1 MNGLLQY
8 KHNMD
13 TNFLLQAI
21 IYLTA
26 AVICV
31 PIAKKLGLSSILG
44 YLLAGI
50 IIGPY
55 VLGFIGQEGQD
66 IMHFAEFGVVMML
79 FLIGLELEPNKFWKM
94 RKFIL
99 GMGAAQLIGTTL
111 ILFIGCLFFMDWK
124 WETTLAIS
132 LALALSSTAIVLQTL
147 KEKGLSNTS
156 VGRSSFAVLLF
167 QDIAV
172 IPILAFLPLL
182 STVNLEATNDA
193 PQSLITGYASWLQ
206 TVIVVG
212 IISTIYFAGRFVF
225 VPLLHIIAKTRLQ
238 ELFTASA
245 LLLVVGVS
253 YLMQLI
259 GLSPALGAFMAG
271 VVLANSEFRH
281 ELEGDI
287 APFKGLLLGL
297 FFLGVGASI
306 NFQLIIENPFFIF
319 VFGAILTL
327 VKFVVLFVISRFHKN
342 KIDQNLL
349 FAFGLSQ
356 AGEFGFV
363 IMSFC
368 MQLNIVPNILANQ
381 IMAVIAMSMVAT
393 PFLLLINERII
404 YPNTRIQEKEIKKD
418 NDYIDEDN
426 PVIIAGFG
434 HFGSTVGRLLR
445 ANQIKSTIL
454 DYDSDRIDLLRKMG
468 YKVYYGDATRLE
480 LLKAAGCE
488 NAKIFIAAIDNPTVN
503 LQVIET
509 LKKHFPNLKI
519 LTRARNRNDAYELID
534 HKVEHI
540 YRETL
545 YSAVN
550 MGVDAL
556 VALGLRKYTATRQG
570 QQFIKYDE
578 ITTRK
583 LAEKRHDKMAY
594 LITIKEEIELQEQ
607 LLKSDIYSQVA
618 ATNHSWDSQH
628 LKNNLADLSDSSE
641 LQD

>member
-1 MNGLLQY
+1 
-8 KHNMD
+8 MD

-50 IIGPY
+50 VIGPF

-79 FLIGLELEPNKFWKM
+79 FLIGLELEPSKFWKM

-99 GMGAAQLIGTTL
+99 GMGSLQLIGTTL
-111 ILFIGCLFFMDWK
+111 ILFLGCLFFTDWK

-193 PQSLITGYASWLQ
+193 QQSLITGYASWLQ
-206 TVIVVG
+206 TVIVFG
-212 IISTIYFAGRFVF
+212 IIAVIYLAGRFLF

-306 NFQLIIENPFFIF
+306 NFQLIIDNPLFIF

-327 VKFVVLFVISRFHKN
+327 VKFAVLFMTSRFYK
-342 KIDQNLL
+342 KKLDQNLL

-368 MQLNIVPNILANQ
+368 MQLNIIPNILANQ

-418 NDYIDEDN
+418 NDFIDEHN

-468 YKVYYGDATRLE
+468 FKVYYGDATRLE

-556 VALGLRKYTATRQG
+556 VELGLRKYTATRQG

-583 LAEKRHDKMAY
+583 LAEKRHDKMAF

-607 LLKSDIYSQVA
+607 LLKSDVYSQVA

-628 LKNNLADLSDSSE
+628 LKDNLADLSDSSE
-641 LQD
+641 LPD

>member
-1 MNGLLQY
+1 MNGLQQY
-8 KHNMD
+8 NTNMD

-21 IYLTA
+21 IYLSA

-44 YLLAGI
+44 YLFAGI
-50 IIGPY
+50 IIGPHI
-55 VLGFIGQEGQD
+55 LGFIGQEGQD

-79 FLIGLELEPNKFWKM
+79 FLIGLELEPSKFWKM

-99 GMGAAQLIGTTL
+99 GMGSGQLIGTTL
-111 ILFIGCLFFMDWK
+111 LLFLGCLYFMDWK
-124 WETTLAIS
+124 WETALAIS

-182 STVNLEATNDA
+182 STVNLETSNEIQ
-193 PQSLITGYASWLQ
+193 QSLISGLNSWLQ
-206 TVIVVG
+206 TLIVVG
-212 IISTIYFAGRFVF
+212 SISTIYFAGRFLF

-253 YLMQLI
+253 YSMQLV

-306 NFQLIIENPFFIF
+306 NFKLILENPLFIF
-319 VFGAILTL
+319 AFGAILTL
-327 VKFVVLFVISRFHKN
+327 VKFVVLFIISRFHKK

-368 MQLNIVPNILANQ
+368 MQLNIIPNILANQ

-393 PFLLLINERII
+393 PFLLLINERLI
-404 YPNTRIQEKEIKKD
+404 YPNSRFQEKEIKKD
-418 NDYIDEDN
+418 SDYIDEDN

-445 ANQIKSTIL
+445 ANKVKSTIL
-454 DYDSDRIDLLRKMG
+454 DYDSDRIDVLRKMG
-468 YKVYYGDATRLE
+468 FKVYYGDATRLE
-480 LLKAAGCE
+480 LLKAAGCDT
-488 NAKIFIAAIDNPTVN
+488 AKLFIAAIDNPAVN

-519 LTRARNRNDAYELID
+519 LTRARNRIDAYELID
-534 HKVEHI
+534 HKVQHI

-556 VALGLRKYTATRQG
+556 VELGHRKYTATRQG

-594 LITIKEEIELQEQ
+594 MITVKEEIEIQEQ

-618 ATNHSWDSQH
+618 ATNHSWDSEH
-628 LKNNLADLSDSSE
+628 LKNNLSE
-641 LQD
+641 STE

>member
-1 MNGLLQY
+1 
-8 KHNMD
+8 MD

-21 IYLTA
+21 IYLSA

-44 YLLAGI
+44 YLFAGI

-55 VLGFIGQEGQD
+55 VMGFIGQEGQD

-79 FLIGLELEPNKFWKM
+79 FLIGLELEPSKFWKM
-94 RKFIL
+94 RKFII
-99 GMGAAQLIGTTL
+99 GMGSAQLVGTTL
-111 ILFIGCLFFMDWK
+111 LLFFGCLYFMDWK
-124 WETTLAIS
+124 WETTLAVS

-182 STVNLEATNDA
+182 STVNLETTNEIQ
-193 PQSLITGYASWLQ
+193 QSLITGFSSWLQ
-206 TVIVVG
+206 TLIVIG
-212 IISTIYFAGRFVF
+212 SISTIYFAGRFLF

-253 YLMQLI
+253 YLMQLV

-306 NFQLIIENPFFIF
+306 NFKLILDNPLFIF

-327 VKFVVLFVISRFHKN
+327 VKFFVLFIISRFHKK

-363 IMSFC
+363 IMSFS
-368 MQLNIVPNILANQ
+368 MQLNIIPNILANQ
-381 IMAVIAMSMVAT
+381 IMAVIAMSMIAT
-393 PFLLLINERII
+393 PFLLLINERLI
-404 YPNTRIQEKEIKKD
+404 YPNSKFQEKETKKD
-418 NDYIDEDN
+418 SDYIDEDN

-445 ANQIKSTIL
+445 ANNVKSTIL
-454 DYDSDRIDLLRKMG
+454 DYDSDRIDVLRKMG
-468 YKVYYGDATRLE
+468 FKVYYGDATRLE
-480 LLKAAGCE
+480 LLKAAGCDT
-488 NAKIFIAAIDNPTVN
+488 AKLFIAAIDNPTVN

-519 LTRARNRNDAYELID
+519 LTRARNRIDAYELID

-556 VALGLRKYTATRQG
+556 VELGHRKYTATRQG

-594 LITIKEEIELQEQ
+594 LITVKEEIELQEQ

-618 ATNHSWDSQH
+618 ATNHSWDSEH
-628 LKNNLADLSDSSE
+628 LKNNLADTTE
-641 LQD
+641 

>member
-1 MNGLLQY
+1 
-8 KHNMD
+8 MD

-50 IIGPY
+50 IIGPF

-79 FLIGLELEPNKFWKM
+79 FLIGLELEPSKFWKM

-99 GMGAAQLIGTTL
+99 GMGSMQLIGTTI
-111 ILFIGCLFFMDWK
+111 ILFLGCLFFMDWR

-206 TVIVVG
+206 TVIVIG
-212 IISTIYFAGRFVF
+212 IISTIYFAGRFLF

-253 YLMQLI
+253 YMMQLI

-306 NFQLIIENPFFIF
+306 NFQLIIDNPLFIF
-319 VFGAILTL
+319 AFGAILTL
-327 VKFVVLFVISRFHKN
+327 VKFIVLFFTSRYYK
-342 KIDQNLL
+342 KKLDQNLL

-368 MQLNIVPNILANQ
+368 MQLNIVPSILANQ

-468 YKVYYGDATRLE
+468 FKVYYGDATRLE

-488 NAKIFIAAIDNPTVN
+488 NAKVFIAAIDNPTVN

-556 VALGLRKYTATRQG
+556 VELGLRKYTATRQG

-594 LITIKEEIELQEQ
+594 MITIKEEIELQEQ
-607 LLKSDIYSQVA
+607 LLKSDIYSQIA

-641 LQD
+641 L

>member
-1 MNGLLQY
+1 
-8 KHNMD
+8 MD

-50 IIGPY
+50 IIGPF

-79 FLIGLELEPNKFWKM
+79 FLIGLELEPSKFWKM

-99 GMGAAQLIGTTL
+99 GMGSMQLIGTTI
-111 ILFIGCLFFMDWK
+111 ILFLGCLLFMDWK

-206 TVIVVG
+206 TVIVIG
-212 IISTIYFAGRFVF
+212 IISTIYFAGRFLF
-225 VPLLHIIAKTRLQ
+225 VPLLHIIARTRLQ

-253 YLMQLI
+253 YMMQLI

-306 NFQLIIENPFFIF
+306 NFQLIIDNPLFIF
-319 VFGAILTL
+319 AFGAILTL
-327 VKFVVLFVISRFHKN
+327 VKFVVLFITSRFYK
-342 KIDQNLL
+342 KKLDQNLL

-368 MQLNIVPNILANQ
+368 MQLNIIPNILANQ

-468 YKVYYGDATRLE
+468 FKVYYGDATRLE

-488 NAKIFIAAIDNPTVN
+488 NAKVFIAAIDNPTVN

-519 LTRARNRNDAYELID
+519 LTRARNRNDAYALID
-534 HKVEHI
+534 HKVQHI

-556 VALGLRKYTATRQG
+556 VELGLRKYTATRQG

>member
-1 MNGLLQY
+1 
-8 KHNMD
+8 MD

-50 IIGPY
+50 IIGPF

-79 FLIGLELEPNKFWKM
+79 FLIGLELEPSKFWKM

-99 GMGAAQLIGTTL
+99 GMGSMQLIGTT
-111 ILFIGCLFFMDWK
+111 ILLFLGCLFFMDWK

-156 VGRSSFAVLLF
+156 VGSSSFAVLLF

-206 TVIVVG
+206 TVIVIG
-212 IISTIYFAGRFVF
+212 IISTIYFAGRFLF

-253 YLMQLI
+253 YMMQLI

-306 NFQLIIENPFFIF
+306 NFQLIIDNPLFIF
-319 VFGAILTL
+319 AFGAILTL
-327 VKFVVLFVISRFHKN
+327 VKFVVLFMTSRFYK
-342 KIDQNLL
+342 KKLDQNLL

-368 MQLNIVPNILANQ
+368 MQLNIVPNVLANQ

-404 YPNTRIQEKEIKKD
+404 YPNTRTQEKEVKKD

-468 YKVYYGDATRLE
+468 FKVYYGDATRLE

-488 NAKIFIAAIDNPTVN
+488 NAKVFIAAIDNPTVN

-534 HKVEHI
+534 HKVQHI

-556 VALGLRKYTATRQG
+556 VELGLRKYTATRQG